1 MCAGVQRESLDL
13 SVLTALP
20 HRLEPVHTAADVTW
34 VNDSKATNVDAAM
47 VGIAGIQAP
56 LIVLLGGAGKD
67 GSDYTRLNV
76 ALAHNT
82 RQVIC
87 FGAAGDAIARQLEGV
102 DVHTVTTLAD
112 AITEAA
118 ATARAHDVVLL
129 SLACASFDESR
140 TLKNGRSLR
149 RTGPGGHLMKN
160 RSIDP
165 WLILTS
171 TLLIVFGLIMV
182 YSASAMKAFERTGDE
197 TYYLT
202 RQLIA
207 LAVGMVLCVSTAV
220 TPMRIIRRYRI
231 AIYVAVL
238 AGLVLA
244 LFRASATAR
253 TARTVGSDSTSP
265 PAAIRVRQDHRADHA
280 GRLPRCGPPP
290 DRRRPGGAK
299 GRARTPTC
307 AAAHPA
313 AARLRHHRHHC
324 RTVRNHGLHGGLQLK
339 HTAVAGMSIIV
350 GIPVMV
356 FEPYRVKRLT
366 SFLDPWQSMESEGS
380 TSSSRVAMHSGGFG
394 QGLGNS
400 QAKLDFL
407 PEPWTDF
414 IGAVIAEE
422 LGLFAIFGLIALYA
436 LFLWR
441 GLRIARQAR
450 DAFSMLL
457 AGTLTLMVGFE
468 AFFNLGVVM
477 GILPPKGLVLPF
489 ISYGATAMMSHLW
502 VIGIL
507 LSISAESHSAPFS
520 AGWPL
525 AEDDPKRMAGAA

>member
-1 MCAGVQRESLDL
+1 
-13 SVLTALP
+13 
-20 HRLEPVHTAADVTW
+20 
-34 VNDSKATNVDAAM
+34 
-47 VGIAGIQAP
+47 
-56 LIVLLGGAGKD
+56 
-67 GSDYTRLNV
+67 
-76 ALAHNT
+76 
-82 RQVIC
+82 
-87 FGAAGDAIARQLEGV
+87 
-102 DVHTVTTLAD
+102 
-112 AITEAA
+112 
-118 ATARAHDVVLL
+118 
-129 SLACASFDESR
+129 
-140 TLKNGRSLR
+140 
-149 RTGPGGHLMKN
+149 MKN

-220 TPMRIIRRYRI
+220 TPMRIIRRYRT

-238 AGLVLA
+238 AGLVLCFVPGIRYGANGAYRWIGFGPVHWQPSEFAKIIVLIMLADYLDVVRRQIADVRVVLKAA
-244 LFRASATAR
+244 LVPLPALLLILPQPDFGTTAII
-253 TARTVGSDSTSP
+253 AGLC
-265 PAAIRVRQDHRADHA
+265 AIMVFMA
-280 GRLPRCGPPP
+280 
-290 DRRRPGGAK
+290 
-299 GRARTPTC
+299 
-307 AAAHPA
+307 
-313 AARLRHHRHHC
+313 
-324 RTVRNHGLHGGLQLK
+324 GLQLK
-339 HTAVAGMSIIV
+339 HTAVEGMAGIIV

-366 SFLDPWQSMESEGS
+366 SFLDPWQSMESEGYHVIQS
-380 TSSSRVAMHSGGFG
+380 WVAMHSGGFWG